1 MEMIIIAIVVMFLAM
16 LGLTHLITG
25 ISRWLNRGTD
35 LEQCLL
41 LVDAG
46 CDPETTEARLLQAT
60 QAAELLGGRVGIA
73 VLAACGGEPA
83 QIAAAFCRLHQ
94 LPMAENWSKLGEVVL
109 ENDRLR

>member
-1 MEMIIIAIVVMFLAM
+1 MEMMIIAIVVMFLAM

-41 LVDAG
+41 LVEAG

-60 QAAELLGGRVGIA
+60 KTAELLGVRIDVA
-73 VLAACGGEPA
+73 VLAAYGGEPA
-83 QIAAAFCRLHQ
+83 QIAAAFCRQHQ
-94 LPMAENWSKLGEVVL
+94 LPMAENWSELGEAVL
-109 ENDRLR
+109 ENGRLR